1 VDSFIYR
8 CTVSFIGVNFQ
19 FQLYVSSSFR
29 KNTRV
34 EVTVS
39 YNARVL
45 KMYNAMSSLLRFENE
60 NIYFCFEK
68 KLYIVFYNAGVVVD

>member
-1 VDSFIYR
+1 LKKALVYYNA
-8 CTVSFIGVNFQ
+8 GVVAVNSENVG
-19 FQLYVSSSFR
+19 LVPGA
-29 KNTRV
+29 NPTI
-34 EVTVS
+34 VS

-68 KLYIVFYNAGVVVD
+68 SST